1 MMTVILTL
9 LMIADISIVILIAT
23 ACLPARMVMNTMPQD
38 LKEKTKNH
46 PDPPGWKKL
55 IGIIVLIGGIVLYL
69 WIVFYAG
76 YDGIKQGWGFWK
88 IFVRY
93 MIILYGFKL
102 FDIVCLDWWL
112 ITKTHFFQHFFPETE
127 GSEGYH
133 SFGFNKKEQL
143 KRIILFPFICAILAG
158 MWVWVG

>member
-1 MMTVILTL
+1 MTVILTL

-23 ACLPARMVMNTMPQD
+23 ACLPARMVMKTMPQD

-46 PDPPGWKKL
+46 LDPPGWKKL

-133 SFGFNKKEQL
+133 SL
-143 KRIILFPFICAILAG
+143 VLTKRSN
-158 MWVWVG
+158 